1 MRIVNRTWFA
11 REATDYSDPMTRLTT
26 RTPDIVTLTVNPA
39 LDLSTSTDRLEP
51 EHKLRCGP
59 SVVEAGGGGVN
70 VSRVIAR
77 LGGSST
83 ALYTAGGAT
92 GGAYRELLAA
102 EAAEIAAQPGGGSL
116 TAELIPI
123 AGATRQ
129 NITIDEAAT
138 GHQYRFVLQGPTLSD
153 DEGMLCLDCVDTA
166 LPPEGGYL
174 VLSGSLPPGA
184 PDDLYARLVRR
195 AHDHGARAIVDAS
208 GAALA
213 AAVEAGP
220 HLIKPSGRELR
231 ELAASLGL
239 GPAEIATERVEVD
252 QLLAIA
258 QALIARTGTGIVAL
272 TLGAQGAA
280 IITADAVLRLASPD
294 VAVRSTVGAG
304 DSFLGAMVL
313 RLAQGHDLAAAARA
327 GVAAGAATA
336 SMPGTEL
343 GDRAHVER
351 LEAEA
356 AGDTA

>member
-1 MRIVNRTWFA
+1 MA
-11 REATDYSDPMTRLTT
+11 ATT
-26 RTPDIVTLTVNPA
+26 RTPGSPRPSAPIATLTVNPA
-39 LDLSTSTDRLEP
+39 LDVSTSTDRIVP

-83 ALYTAGGAT
+83 ALVTVGGAT
-92 GGAYRELLAA
+92 GGAYRDLLAA
-102 EAAEIAAQPGGGSL
+102 EAAALAALPGDGAMA
-116 TAELIPI
+116 TELIPI

-129 NITIDEAAT
+129 NITIDESST
-138 GHQYRFVLQGPTLSD
+138 GQQFRFVLQGPTLSD
-153 DEGMLCLDCVDTA
+153 DEGMLCLNTLASA
-166 LPPEGGYL
+166 LHLGTTFA

-184 PDDLYARLVRR
+184 PDDLYARAVRR
-195 AHDHGARAIVDAS
+195 AHARGVRAVVDAS

-213 AAVEAGP
+213 AAVDAAP

-231 ELAASLGL
+231 ELAAALGL
-239 GPAEIATERVEVD
+239 APSGIATERVEVD
-252 QLLAIA
+252 ELISLAQQLIE
-258 QALIARTGTGIVAL
+258 RTGIAIVAL
-272 TLGAQGAA
+272 TLGGHGAVVV
-280 IITADAVLRLASPD
+280 TADEVLRLASPD
-294 VAVRSTVGAG
+294 VEVRSTVGAG

-336 SMPGTEL
+336 SMPGTQL
-343 GDRAHVER
+343 GERAHIER

-356 AGDTA
+356 AGAAA

>member
-1 MRIVNRTWFA
+1 MD
-11 REATDYSDPMTRLTT
+11 ATPGTAAS
-26 RTPDIVTLTVNPA
+26 TPAPIVTLTVNPA
-39 LDLSTSTDRLEP
+39 LDLSTSTDLLEP

-77 LGGSST
+77 LGGTST
-83 ALYTAGGAT
+83 ALCTAGGAT

-102 EAAEIAAQPGGGSL
+102 EAAALAALPEGGL
-116 TAELIPI
+116 TAEVIPI

-129 NITIDEAAT
+129 NITIDESST
-138 GHQYRFVLQGPTLSD
+138 GQQFRFVLQGPNLSA
-153 DEGMLCLDCVDTA
+153 DEGMLCLDAVDNV
-166 LPPEGGYL
+166 LPPRGGFL

-184 PDDLYARLVRR
+184 PDDLYARAVQR
-195 AHDHGARAIVDAS
+195 AREHGAHAVVDAS

-213 AAVEAGP
+213 AAVEAAP

-231 ELAASLGL
+231 ELAATLGL
-239 GPAEIATERVEVD
+239 GPSTLATERVEID
-252 QLLAIA
+252 QLIDIA
-258 QALIARTGTGIVAL
+258 QQLIARTGTAVVAL
-272 TLGAQGAA
+272 TLGALGAA
-280 IITADAVLRLASPD
+280 VITTDRVLRLSSPD

-343 GDRAHVER
+343 GERAHIER
-351 LEAEA
+351 LEAALGGEA
-356 AGDTA
+356 R